1 MGALRPARHLTRKK
15 KLRDIV
21 IPLSE
26 YPHLPYWANLGD
38 AIVRLN
44 VAFETG
50 YDTVLVF
57 DDRYKLVGTLA
68 QKDILRGIEPKFA
81 QHYGQGVPIFW
92 DRLFESGSRI
102 ALARPIK
109 EFMSKVTVSVDAG
122 DDFLKASHIL
132 LHERACVL
140 PVSDGGE
147 LIGVVTMEDLFQ
159 QITGAVLRL

>member
-1 MGALRPARHLTRKK
+1 MTRKR

-26 YPHLPYWANLGD
+26 YPHMPHWAKLGE

-50 YDTVLVF
+50 HDTVLVF
-57 DDRYKLVGTLA
+57 DDRYKLVGMLA

-81 QHYGQGVPIFW
+81 QHHGQGVPIFW
-92 DRLFESGSRI
+92 DRLLESGSKVT
-102 ALARPIK
+102 LAKPIK
-109 EFMSKVTVSVDAG
+109 DFMSKVRVWVDVE
-122 DDFLKASHIL
+122 DDLLKASHLL
-132 LHERACVL
+132 LHEQTCVL

-147 LIGVVTMEDLFQ
+147 LIGVVTMEDLFH
-159 QITGAVLRL
+159 QITGSVLRL